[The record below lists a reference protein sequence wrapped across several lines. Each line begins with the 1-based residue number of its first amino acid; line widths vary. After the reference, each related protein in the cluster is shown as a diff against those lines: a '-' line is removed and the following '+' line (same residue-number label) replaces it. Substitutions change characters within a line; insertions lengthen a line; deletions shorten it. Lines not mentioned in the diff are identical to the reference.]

1 MESDTKEIDGKH
13 ILYSLVDECD
23 RFFVGFVS
31 QKVVE
36 KWVDFSKILN
46 MTKNLI
52 SIRKF
57 FI

>member
-13 ILYSLVDECD
+13 ILYGLADECD